1 MILERSD
8 FAELKLGKE
17 PKDGGGKTVVCNE
30 KIINPYTSRSEPPR
44 SVLMQFCWKERLVN
58 KKITKNYDKLLKD
71 TNWYYEQL
79 LRVEFVNLRDKQF
92 LNKVR
97 VIYFNICNEGHHECP
112 GKTKNYL
119 KISSD
124 EIQTKNEA
132 ESGYLEDATL
142 QYTWP
147 VAGVHDLREILLDT
161 ATGRLKHGKEK

>member
-1 MILERSD
+1 
-8 FAELKLGKE
+8 
-17 PKDGGGKTVVCNE
+17 
-30 KIINPYTSRSEPPR
+30 
-44 SVLMQFCWKERLVN
+44 
-58 KKITKNYDKLLKD
+58 
-71 TNWYYEQL
+71 
-79 LRVEFVNLRDKQF
+79 VEFVNLRDIQF

-112 GKTKNYL
+112 GKIKKYL

-124 EIQTKNEA
+124 EILTKNEA